1 MKQKVIL
8 EKINRIDKPLARW
21 TKEKGKEK
29 TNLKIL
35 KSEIKMGTY
44 TVDPTEI
51 KKNISEYCEELY
63 TNKLE
68 YLDEMNIFLETRNL

>member
-1 MKQKVIL
+1 
-8 EKINRIDKPLARW
+8 
-21 TKEKGKEK
+21 
-29 TNLKIL
+29 
-35 KSEIKMGTY
+35 MGTY

>member
-1 MKQKVIL
+1 
-8 EKINRIDKPLARW
+8 
-21 TKEKGKEK
+21 
-29 TNLKIL
+29 
-35 KSEIKMGTY
+35 MGTY

-51 KKNISEYCEELY
+51 KKNISEYGEELY